1 MLILK
6 KIVALAIIA
15 TFLASIPLA
24 FADNNAGVIR
34 VSYELKVDTNSAKPS
49 GVGGAKV
56 EPPYVLIAQGLMTTP
71 ANLYFQP
78 NDGEDSGFANAIANS
93 IVTYESN
100 AGDLFKNPISQSN
113 LVGGVRDY
121 KNVLVFG
128 DLGSTS
134 TIAVTYAWIT
144 RGRTKVIVEF
154 DIVFNTQFDWGNPGD
169 TSDTLYPVGFMDTEN
184 IVTHEMGHA
193 VGLGDLYQS
202 QNAKATMFGYAS
214 NGETWKRTL
223 ESGDIAG
230 LDALYP

>member
-6 KIVALAIIA
+6 RIVALAIIA

-24 FADNNAGVIR
+24 FADNNARVIR

-49 GVGGAKV
+49 GTGGAKV
-56 EPPYVLIAQGLMTTP
+56 EPSYVLIAQGLMTTP
-71 ANLYFQP
+71 ANLYFAP
-78 NDGEDSGFANAIANS
+78 NSEDSGFFAAIANS
-93 IVTYESN
+93 IVTYESY
-100 AGDLFKNPISQSN
+100 AGELFQDPVSQTG

-128 DLGSTS
+128 DLGSS
-134 TIAVTYAWIT
+134 NTIAVTYAWIT
-144 RGRTKVIVEF
+144 RGRTKWIVEF
-154 DIVFNTQFDWGNPGD
+154 DIVFNTQFDWGNAGD
-169 TSDTLYPVGFMDTEN
+169 TSDSIYPVGFMDTEN

-223 ESGDIAG
+223 AAGDVAG
-230 LDALYP
+230 LAALYP